1 MLFATKFWISTIK
14 VGWPDRLLRMPW
26 TTLPVLAVVE
36 PSIEDIVRFE
46 STGRAPLK
54 IGRLILKV
62 AGPIKSF
69 SMVKLKV
76 TEVVC

>member
-14 VGWPDRLLRMPW
+14 VGWPDWLLRMPW

-46 STGRAPLK
+46 STGRTPL
-54 IGRLILKV
+54 
-62 AGPIKSF
+62 
-69 SMVKLKV
+69 
-76 TEVVC
+76 